1 MNRPLTQLLNADW
14 LVRLEQFDKLVIGF
28 SGGLDSTVLLHAL
41 ATHSFLHAKLLAVHI
56 NHGISP
62 NAISWQQHC
71 EQFCRYLGINFVTEA
86 VQFDRSANIEE
97 GARVARYAV
106 FSALLT
112 EKDCLVLGHH
122 QDDQAETVLL
132 QLLRGAGVDGL
143 AAMTELGTLGRGA
156 IARPC
161 LNTSRAQLEQY
172 ARSQQ
177 LSWIDDESNQDISY
191 SRNYLRQ
198 QILPVLAEKWPGA
211 VGTIARTALHCQQA
225 KSNLDALALQD
236 CPELSVASNSLC
248 ITPLIQLDFAR
259 IANVLRTWLKKRQIQ
274 APSTV
279 LLHRMI
285 DELIFA
291 RIDAVPQ
298 VTWDEVVV
306 RRYQQ
311 HLYLDKKNTRIL
323 PNYSEWV
330 GFPSPL
336 MLGVGGLCV
345 SAEPA
350 KQGLVVPP
358 KAKIAIRFRQGGETF
373 FLHGQTKQL
382 KKLFQ
387 EWQIPPWQRG
397 RIPLL
402 YINDE
407 LAAIVNY
414 AISDVFFNHNASLA
428 WSLKIQQT
436 EDDHYD

>member
-1 MNRPLTQLLNADW
+1 MNRSPTQLLNTDW
-14 LVRLEQFDKLVIGF
+14 FARLNQFEKLVIGF

-41 ATHSFLHAKLLAVHI
+41 ASHSFLYPKLLAVHI
-56 NHGISP
+56 NHGISS
-62 NAISWQQHC
+62 NALSWQQHC
-71 EQFCRYLGINFVTEA
+71 EQFCGNLGINFISET

-143 AAMTELGTLGRGA
+143 AAMAELGVLGKAA
-156 IARPC
+156 IARPF
-161 LNTSRAQLEQY
+161 LNTSRVQLEEY
-172 ARSQQ
+172 AEYQQ

-198 QILPVLAEKWPGA
+198 KILPLLTDKWPGA
-211 VGTIARTALHCQQA
+211 GGNIARTALHCQQA

-236 CPELSVASNSLC
+236 CPELSSASDSLC
-248 ITPLIQLDFAR
+248 ITPLLQLDFAR
-259 IANVLRTWLKKRQIQ
+259 SVNVLRTWLKKRQIQ
-274 APSTV
+274 APSTA

-291 RIDAVPQ
+291 RIDAIPQ
-298 VTWDEVVV
+298 INWDGVVV
-306 RRYQQ
+306 RRYHQY
-311 HLYLDKKNTRIL
+311 LYLDKKDTPCL

-330 GFPSPL
+330 EFPSPL
-336 MLGVGGLCV
+336 MLGIDGFCV
-345 SAEPA
+345 IAEPA

-358 KAKIAIRFRQGGETF
+358 KAKISIRFRQGGETF

-387 EWQIPPWQRG
+387 EWNVPPWQRE
-397 RIPLL
+397 RTPLL

-407 LAAIVNY
+407 LAAVVNY
-414 AISDVFFNHNASLA
+414 AISDSFFNRNVPVA
-428 WSLKIQQT
+428 WSLKTQQT
-436 EDDHYD
+436 

>member
-1 MNRPLTQLLNADW
+1 MNRPPSQLLNADW
-14 LVRLEQFDKLVIGF
+14 FARLKHFDKLVIGF

-41 ATHSFLHAKLLAVHI
+41 ASHSSLHPKLLAVHI
-56 NHGISP
+56 NHGLSP
-62 NAISWQQHC
+62 NALSWQKHC
-71 EQFCRYLGINFVTEA
+71 EQFCRHLGINFITKA
-86 VQFDRSANIEE
+86 VQFDRNANIEE
-97 GARVARYAV
+97 RARVARYAV

-143 AAMTELGTLGRGA
+143 AAMTELGVLGSGA

-161 LNTSRAQLEQY
+161 LNISRAQLEQY
-172 ARSQQ
+172 GTSQQ

-198 QILPVLAEKWPGA
+198 KILPLLADKWPGA
-211 VGTIARTALHCQQA
+211 SGNIARTALHCQQA
-225 KSNLDALALQD
+225 KSNLDALALED
-236 CPELSVASNSLC
+236 CPELFFASGSLC
-248 ITPLIQLDFAR
+248 ITSLRQLDFAR
-259 IANVLRTWLKKRQIQ
+259 SANVLRTWLKKRQIQ
-274 APSTV
+274 APSTA

-298 VTWDEVVV
+298 VNWDEVIV

-311 HLYLDKKNTRIL
+311 HLYLDKKSTTGL

-330 GFPSPL
+330 EFPSPL
-336 MLGVGGLCV
+336 MLGVDGFCV
-345 SAEPA
+345 TAEPA

-387 EWQIPPWQRG
+387 EWQIPPWQRE

-407 LAAIVNY
+407 LAAVVNY
-414 AISDVFFNHNASLA
+414 AISDVFFNRNAPLA
-428 WSLKIQQT
+428 WSLKTQQT
-436 EDDHYD
+436 

>member
-1 MNRPLTQLLNADW
+1 MNRSSTQLLNSDW
-14 LVRLEQFDKLVIGF
+14 FTRLNQFEKLVIGF

-41 ATHSFLHAKLLAVHI
+41 ASHPSLHAKLLAVHI
-56 NHGISP
+56 NHGISS
-62 NAISWQQHC
+62 NALSWQQHC
-71 EQFCRYLGINFVTEA
+71 EQFCQNLGVNFISEA
-86 VQFDRSANIEE
+86 VQFDRDANIEE

-143 AAMTELGTLGRGA
+143 AAMAELGVLGKGV

-161 LNTSRAQLEQY
+161 LNTSRLQLEQY
-172 ARSQQ
+172 ATSQQ
-177 LSWIDDESNQDISY
+177 LLWIEDESNQDICY

-198 QILPVLAEKWPGA
+198 KILPLLTDKWPGA
-211 VGTIARTALHCQQA
+211 VGNLARTALHCQQA

-236 CPELSVASNSLC
+236 CPELSFASDSLC
-248 ITPLIQLDFAR
+248 ITPLLQLDFAR
-259 IANVLRTWLKKRQIQ
+259 IVNVLRAWLKKRHIQ
-274 APSTV
+274 APSTA

-291 RIDAVPQ
+291 RIDAIPQ
-298 VTWDEVVV
+298 VNWDEVVV

-311 HLYLDKKNTRIL
+311 HLYLDKKNTTRL
-323 PNYSEWV
+323 PNYSEWEE
-330 GFPSPL
+330 FPSPL
-336 MLGVGGLCV
+336 IFGVDGFCV
-345 SAEPA
+345 TAEPA
-350 KQGLVVPP
+350 QQGLVVPL

-387 EWQIPPWQRG
+387 EWQIPPWQRE
-397 RIPLL
+397 RTPLL

-407 LAAIVNY
+407 LAAVVNY
-414 AISDVFFNHNASLA
+414 AISDPFFNRNEPNT
-428 WSLKIQQT
+428 WSLKTQKT
-436 EDDHYD
+436 